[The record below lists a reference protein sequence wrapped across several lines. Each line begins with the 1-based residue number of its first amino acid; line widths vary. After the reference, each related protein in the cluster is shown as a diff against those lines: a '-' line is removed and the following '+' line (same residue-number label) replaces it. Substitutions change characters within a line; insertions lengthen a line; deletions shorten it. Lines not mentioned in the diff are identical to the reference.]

1 MPSNSADVVVV
12 GVDGSPDS
20 ILAVKWAEHYAAA
33 TGSTLRLVTSWE
45 WAMAYGAPM
54 MFEGYHPDA
63 DAQAVVDKAKA
74 NLSLPEDRVEVR
86 VQEGAPGP
94 VLIAASEGAQ
104 AVVVGSQGHGAV
116 SKLLLGSV
124 SSYCVHHATCP
135 VVVVK

>member
-1 MPSNSADVVVV
+1 
-12 GVDGSPDS
+12 
-20 ILAVKWAEHYAAA
+20 
-33 TGSTLRLVTSWE
+33 
-45 WAMAYGAPM
+45 MAYGAPM